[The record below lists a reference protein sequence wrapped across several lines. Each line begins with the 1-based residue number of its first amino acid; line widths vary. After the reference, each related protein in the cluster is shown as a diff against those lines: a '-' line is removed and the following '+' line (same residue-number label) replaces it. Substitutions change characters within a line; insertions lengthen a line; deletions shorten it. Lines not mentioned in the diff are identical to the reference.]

1 MYMSTILKYTATV
14 LAGMILSSCMNSFDE
29 EPVSTDIVTAGNVG
43 EPNTTI
49 TRVRSQYA
57 SAISNSS
64 WQLIEDDSVIEG
76 IVTANDISGN
86 LYQQILIQELNADGK
101 VRTDVPGIMV
111 GMKGLS
117 CFYTIFP
124 VGQKIRINLK
134 GLYVG
139 GYGKQAKIGQPYM
152 NTNGAFR
159 MGPMSLPYVKTN
171 IQKIGTP
178 VPDAV
183 EARAVTPADLTSGN
197 IDKLTPMLVK
207 MENVTIPD
215 AKEDDPELHCF
226 AHAPNSSSTYSV
238 EHKIKFVN
246 GGTPQ
251 SCTLYTSTSALFA
264 SERIPTGTVTVY
276 GMLGR
281 YNSNYQMQMR
291 DIKDILILEN
301 NK

>member
-1 MYMSTILKYTATV
+1 MKNLLKYTAAV
-14 LAGMILSSCMNSFDE
+14 VAGMCLTTSCMNSFDE
-29 EPVSTDIVTAGNVG
+29 EQVDTSIVTADNVG
-43 EPNTTI
+43 TPNATI
-49 TRVRSQYA
+49 TGIRSQYA

-64 WQLIEDDSVIEG
+64 WQVVESETVIEG

-86 LYQQILIQELNADGK
+86 LYQQILIQELGADGR

-159 MGPMSLPYVKTN
+159 MGPMSLPYIKSN
-171 IQKIGTP
+171 IQKVGTP
-178 VPDAV
+178 DATTV
-183 EARAVTPADLTSGN
+183 EARPVTPADITSGN

-207 MENVTIPD
+207 MEDVTIPD
-215 AKEDDPELHCF
+215 AKSDDAEKHCF
-226 AHAPNSSSTYSV
+226 AHAPYSSSTYSV
-238 EHKIKFVN
+238 EHTIKFNN
-246 GGTPQ
+246 GGVPS

-264 SERIPTGTVTVY
+264 SEKMPQGTVTIY

-281 YNSNYQMQMR
+281 YNNNYQMQMR
-291 DIKDILILEN
+291 DLNDIKQ
-301 NK
+301 

>member
-1 MYMSTILKYTATV
+1 MRYMKNILRHTA
-14 LAGMILSSCMNSFDE
+14 LLFAGICMTSCMNSFDE
-29 EPVSTDIVTAGNVG
+29 EPVDTSIVTAENVG
-43 EPNTTI
+43 TPNTTI
-49 TRVRSQYA
+49 TEIRQQYS
-57 SAISNSS
+57 SAINNSS
-64 WQLIEDDSVIEG
+64 WEAVEEEKIIEG

-86 LYQQILIQELNADGK
+86 LYQQILIQETGSDGN

-139 GYGKQAKIGQPYM
+139 GYGRQAKIGQPYM

-159 MGPMSLPYVKTN
+159 MGPMSLPYLKTN
-171 IQKIGTP
+171 IQKVGTP
-178 VPDAV
+178 DANAV
-183 EARAVTPADLTSGN
+183 VAKVVTPNDIKSGN

-215 AKEDDPELHCF
+215 AKSDDVEKNSY
-226 AHAPNSSSTYSV
+226 AHAPNSTSTYSV
-238 EHKIKFVN
+238 EHSIKAGNTAF
-246 GGTPQ
+246 Q

-264 SERIPTGTVTVY
+264 SEKMPEGTVTIT

-281 YNSNYQMQMR
+281 YNNNFQMQMR
-291 DIKDILILEN
+291 DINDITGN
-301 NK
+301 N

>member
-1 MYMSTILKYTATV
+1 MV
-14 LAGMILSSCMNSFDE
+14 FSSCMNSFDE
-29 EPVSTDIVTAGNVG
+29 EPVSTDIVTAENVG

-49 TRVRSQYA
+49 TLIRSQYS

-64 WQLIEDDSVIEG
+64 WQLVEDESVIEG

-86 LYQQILIQELNADGK
+86 LYQQILIQETGDDGK

-124 VGQKIRINLK
+124 VGQKVRINLK

-171 IQKIGTP
+171 IQKVGTP
-178 VPDAV
+178 DPDAV
-183 EARAVTPADLTSGN
+183 VAKPVTPADITSGN
-197 IDKLTPMLVK
+197 IDNLTPMLVK

-215 AKEDDPELHCF
+215 AKSDEAETYCF

-238 EHKIKFVN
+238 EHSIKFVN
-246 GGTPQ
+246 GGTLQ

-264 SERIPTGTVTVY
+264 SEPMPKGTVTIY

-281 YNSNYQMQMR
+281 YSSSYQMQMR
-291 DIKDILILEN
+291 DINDIKEQ
-301 NK
+301 

>member
-1 MYMSTILKYTATV
+1 MLFVGAL
-14 LAGMILSSCMNSFDE
+14 LASCMNDFDTE
-29 EPVSTDIVTAGNVG
+29 TVSTDIVTAENVG
-43 EPNTTI
+43 EPNFTI
-49 TRVRSQYA
+49 SDIHKQYS

-64 WQLIEDDSVIEG
+64 WELIDEDMVIEG

-86 LYQQILIQELNADGK
+86 LYQQILIQEAGDDGN

-139 GYGKQAKIGQPYM
+139 GYGKQPKIGQPYM
-152 NTNGAFR
+152 NTNGALR
-159 MGPMSLPYVKTN
+159 MGPMSLPYLKTN
-171 IQKIGTP
+171 IQKVGA
-178 VPDAV
+178 PDKNKVIALS
-183 EARAVTPADLTSGN
+183 VTPSIITSGN

-215 AKEDDPELHCF
+215 ALSADVEKNRY
-226 AHAPNSSSTYSV
+226 AHAPNSTDTYSV
-238 EHKIKFVN
+238 EHSIKFVN
-246 GGTPQ
+246 GGVPS

-264 SERIPTGTVTVY
+264 SETMPSGVVTIY

-281 YNSNYQMQMR
+281 YNNNYQMQMR
-291 DIKDILILEN
+291 DLDDVK
-301 NK
+301 